1 LLFTF
6 KSYKKR
12 FNDLKK
18 ANNYDI
24 VFIQREAIM
33 FRSALFEKAFQKR
46 TKLIFDFDDAIWLMD
61 VSDGNKHWK
70 WLKNPAKTSRII
82 ELSDMVFAGNKY
94 LADYALQFNKNV
106 KIIPT
111 TIDTDYHKKNINTL
125 PKKKICIGRTGS
137 NTTIK
142 HFIMAEPFLE
152 KIKMKFGD
160 KIYFKLIGSDNYK
173 NPKLDIQGIKWNLNT
188 EIDDLSEID
197 IGIMPLPDDEWS
209 KGKCG
214 FKGLQYMAMEIPTV
228 MSAVGV
234 NKEIIED
241 GSNGFLASTENEWI
255 EKLSLLIESKELR
268 NKFGVN
274 GRKTVVEK
282 YSVYSQKQRYLDYF
296 SELLK

>member
-1 LLFTF
+1 
-6 KSYKKR
+6 
-12 FNDLKK
+12 
-18 ANNYDI
+18 
-24 VFIQREAIM
+24 
-33 FRSALFEKAFQKR
+33 
-46 TKLIFDFDDAIWLMD
+46 
-61 VSDGNKHWK
+61 
-70 WLKNPAKTSRII
+70 
-82 ELSDMVFAGNKY
+82 
-94 LADYALQFNKNV
+94 
-106 KIIPT
+106 
-111 TIDTDYHKKNINTL
+111 
-125 PKKKICIGRTGS
+125 
-137 NTTIK
+137 
-142 HFIMAEPFLE
+142 
-152 KIKMKFGD
+152 
-160 KIYFKLIGSDNYK
+160 
-173 NPKLDIQGIKWNLNT
+173 LDIQVIKWNLNT

-282 YSVYSQKQRYLDYF
+282 YSVYSQKQRYLDDF